1 MKIVLTSVIPCCCFF
16 LLATDFV
23 DSMDEANYIAVA
35 LEKPMGIVFEEN
47 DSKFGGIFVASL
59 TEGGNAAKN
68 GVLKVGDQLV
78 CVGDKNVCGLDFDDA
93 LGAILDSPDDQTKL
107 SWHDSFLDGRVTIH
121 FFSGGFDAS
130 SQSSVE
136 ETNPSTMCQ
145 TLARFIV

>member
-1 MKIVLTSVIPCCCFF
+1 MKIVLTSVIPCSCFF
-16 LLATDFV
+16 LLAIDFV

-107 SWHDSFLDGRVTIH
+107 SLFRGTAQQFYGPTGPSKEWLANFCEKSGVEVTP
-121 FFSGGFDAS
+121 GS
-130 SQSSVE
+130 S
-136 ETNPSTMCQ
+136 
-145 TLARFIV
+145 